1 MKKRTLLLGCV
12 IVVIV
17 AFLEGI
23 YAIQLKN
30 IYYSQ
35 FAPFFDSVDYHNQMA
50 VVIETVRKRG
60 FWEGL
65 TKNASTVFLPFFE
78 GALLGIFMRPSRGIG
93 IWLQVLWLA
102 VLGAS
107 VFYYFYRFYIKK
119 LAPALA
125 LTLPFMGIAALW
137 QFNGGLSDFR
147 MDLHLYLLFSITLI
161 WFLMTRYT
169 SQLYP
174 WIFTGLFAGLA
185 CLSRATAPVYLG
197 VALVPILVVR
207 LIQTKKQARLQLLKR
222 ISIMVAIASLIA
234 GWFYVTAFKTLYF
247 YYVVWNLDANAK
259 LPFQQSVQHL
269 GFAISSMGWFPP
281 VLAAMLLPFTITPF
295 LREKHLI
302 KIARNFDWEALWIGV
317 APVAFLVLRG
327 AGLNSFVSMP
337 AAFGFVLFLLK
348 PFTAELN
355 PLRPFLLPSR
365 GLLILVMSISLMI
378 LSAFSGIRNHLH
390 PAQEMGRMDGHQ
402 QIIHTML
409 QDGLTRKDLE
419 VSFAIPYT
427 GYLNSSSIWNVFVYD
442 TTMRPKSVN
451 GGIFN
456 RLANDNYFP
465 IATLAD
471 WENIPG
477 KTDQQK
483 IDHLIMQVQ
492 SRADYL
498 ILLTNKSLDFFEKNM
513 TGVFINKFSRVIV
526 QQLLNSQWE
535 PLGKPIQITSVEEV
549 QIYRKYSSK

>member
-1 MKKRTLLLGCV
+1 MTKRTLFLGCV
-12 IVVIV
+12 IVLIV
-17 AFLEGI
+17 ALLEGI

-30 IYYSQ
+30 IYYNQ

-50 VVIETVRKRG
+50 VVIETVRKKG

-78 GALLGIFMRPSRGIG
+78 GALLGVFMRPSRGIG
-93 IWLQVLWLA
+93 IWLQVFWLA
-102 VLGAS
+102 VLGMS

-119 LAPALA
+119 LAPTLA

-174 WIFTGLFAGLA
+174 WILTGLFAGLS
-185 CLSRATAPVYLG
+185 CLSRATAPVYLV
-197 VALVPILVVR
+197 VALAPILVVR
-207 LIQTKKQARLQLLKR
+207 LIQTKGQARLQLLKR
-222 ISIMVAIASLIA
+222 ISIMVATASLIA

-259 LPFQQSVQHL
+259 LPFQQSIQHL

-281 VLAAMLLPFTITPF
+281 VLAAMLLPFTITSF

-302 KIARNFDWEALWIGV
+302 KIAKNFDWEVLWIGI

-327 AGLNSFVSMP
+327 AGLNPFVSMP

-348 PFTAELN
+348 PFTAKLN
-355 PLRPFLLPSR
+355 PFRPFLLPLR

-378 LSAFSGIRNHLH
+378 LSTFSGIRNHLH
-390 PAQEMGRMDGHQ
+390 PTQEMGRMDAHQ

-419 VSFAIPYT
+419 VSFAIPYV
-427 GYLNSSSIWNVFVYD
+427 GYLTPSSIWNVFVYD
-442 TTMRPKSVN
+442 TTIRPKSVN
-451 GGIFN
+451 EGIFN

-477 KTDQQK
+477 KADQQK
-483 IDHLIMQVQ
+483 LEYLIKQVQ
-492 SRADYL
+492 LRADYL
-498 ILLTNKSLDFFEKNM
+498 ILPTNKSLDFFEKYM
-513 TGVFINKFSRVIV
+513 TGVFINKYTRVIA
-526 QQLLNSQWE
+526 QKLLDSQWE
-535 PLGKPIQITSVEEV
+535 PLGKPIQVTSFEEV
-549 QIYRKYSSK
+549 QVYRKHPFK